1 MSEKNTNKTFNIDDL
16 CSHSLQSHLDRE
28 NNLINISKELE
39 ISEMNQDKRLAEKI
53 AKKNYYQKEIE
64 NLKNQMMQPLYDS
77 KTNEFLSSKTHLQ
90 DSENLSKNLK
100 QIIKEEYDLKSRI
113 AADPSKKNVLF

>member
-16 CSHSLQSHLDRE
+16 CSHSLKSQIDKD
-28 NNLINISKELE
+28 NICKELE
-39 ISEMNQDKRLAEKI
+39 ISEMNQDKRLAQKI

-64 NLKNQMMQPLYDS
+64 NLKNQMMQPCYDS
-77 KTNEFLSSKTHLQ
+77 NTNEFLSSKAHLQ
-90 DSENLSKNLK
+90 NSENLSNSLK

-113 AADPSKKNVLF
+113 SGNRSKKKFSF